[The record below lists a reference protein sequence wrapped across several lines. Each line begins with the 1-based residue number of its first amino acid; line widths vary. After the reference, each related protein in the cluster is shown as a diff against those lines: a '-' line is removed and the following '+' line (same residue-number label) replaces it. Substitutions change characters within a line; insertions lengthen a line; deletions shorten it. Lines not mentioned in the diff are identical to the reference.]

1 MLYISAPIQ
10 KELIIYADSRGRQPF
25 IMWLESLDMSVKHRV
40 QQRIIRLSSGNY
52 GDYKF
57 LDQGVYEL
65 RLDFGPG
72 YRIYFGES
80 GNKIVVLLTGGNK
93 RTQKKDIDKAIQ
105 YWSSY
110 KEDKND

>member
-1 MLYISAPIQ
+1 MPAHMPIMNQ
-10 KELIIYADSRGRQPF
+10 KEVLIYTDSRDKQPF

-40 QQRIIRLSSGNY
+40 QQRILRLSSGNY

-72 YRIYFGES
+72 YRIYFGED
-80 GNKIVVLLTGGNK
+80 GTKIVVL
-93 RTQKKDIDKAIQ
+93 
-105 YWSSY
+105 
-110 KEDKND
+110 ND